1 MSELIQFLKE
11 VHMRSP
17 ALQSDFARENAFFI
31 AEAASRGL
39 ISSVIE
45 NTACNYWTVTEKGLS
60 LMSYGGG
67 GGSLRLQ

>member
-45 NTACNYWTVTEKGLS
+45 NTACNYWTVTE
-60 LMSYGGG
+60 
-67 GGSLRLQ
+67 